1 VDSTRAAVRQ
11 AIADLAEATAQLRRH
26 LESNERLHIRALESL
41 DAGLSIKETMAA
53 IPSFEERKTAEDSM
67 QHLYSVRHQVREAV
81 ITAAVEEGMSVPEI
95 AVAYGLPVD
104 RAAAYVSALTDR
116 GEA

>member
-1 VDSTRAAVRQ
+1 VDSTRAAARR
-11 AIADLAEATAQLRRH
+11 AIADLAEATAELRRH
-26 LESNERLHIRALESL
+26 LESNERLHGRALESL
-41 DAGLSIKETMAA
+41 DAGMTIKETMAN
-53 IPSFEERKTAEDSM
+53 IPSFEERKAAEDSM

-95 AVAYGLPVD
+95 AAAYGLPVD

>member
-1 VDSTRAAVRQ
+1 VDSTRAAARQ

-41 DAGLSIKETMAA
+41 DAGMTIQETMAS
-53 IPSFEERKTAEDSM
+53 IPSFGERKAAEDSM
-67 QHLYSVRHQVREAV
+67 QRLYSVRHQVREAV
-81 ITAAVEEGMSVPEI
+81 VTAAVEEGMSVPQI
-95 AVAYGLPVD
+95 AAAYGLPVD

-116 GEA
+116 REA

>member
-1 VDSTRAAVRQ
+1 VDSTRAAARQ
-11 AIADLAEATAQLRRH
+11 AIADLAVATAQLRRH
-26 LESNERLHIRALESL
+26 LQSNERLHILALESL
-41 DAGLSIKETMAA
+41 DAGLTIKETMAA
-53 IPSFEERKTAEDSM
+53 IPSFEERKAAEDSM

-95 AVAYGLPVD
+95 AAAYGLPVD

-116 GEA
+116 REA